1 MLAERSGLVHKLDE
15 RKQHDCHD
23 KEVDDRRDEG
33 TILDVHAEYGQH
45 KILEIGFCNETDE
58 RRNNV
63 IGQRGDNIWQILS
76 IISVQKAKKRMPAS
90 GIRYKSLEQQETGK
104 NNEDDGDNTEHDV
117 CQTIFLFLLLGA
129 ASLCFFSALLL
140 TLVNLFYRS
149 SHKNNTLSFRFCT
162 VRVTEFDGGVNGDY
176 SLSDGSSAG
185 SGVLPH
191 RASK

>member
-1 MLAERSGLVHKLDE
+1 M
-15 RKQHDCHD
+15 
-23 KEVDDRRDEG
+23 
-33 TILDVHAEYGQH
+33 
-45 KILEIGFCNETDE
+45 
-58 RRNNV
+58 
-63 IGQRGDNIWQILS
+63 S